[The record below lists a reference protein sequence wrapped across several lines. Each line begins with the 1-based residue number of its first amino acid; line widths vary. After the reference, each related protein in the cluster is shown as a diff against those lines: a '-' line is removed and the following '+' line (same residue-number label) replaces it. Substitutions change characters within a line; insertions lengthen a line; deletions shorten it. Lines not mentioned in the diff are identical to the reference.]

1 MGSPQGSGMRTEAD
15 RIGREF
21 RLELFSDYLT
31 FERGL
36 APRSVAAYLADCR
49 ELAEF
54 AITRRART
62 PGDVDYAML
71 REYVVH
77 LAERGLAASST
88 TRKLSAI
95 RAYFGYLLGEG
106 EVEADP
112 TDRLESP
119 RASRSLPEVLT
130 IDEMEAILDAVEA
143 DRRFAF
149 RDLAMLEVMYACGLR
164 VSELT
169 GLKVRDVLPEESML
183 RVLGKGS
190 KERIVP
196 LGDRAIHAVQRYLRE
211 QRPRLDQGQSQGVVF
226 LNHRGRPLSRMGAWR
241 IVRTYVER
249 AGIGRRVTPH
259 TFRHTFATHLLEGGA
274 DLASVQEMLG
284 HADIATTQIYTHLD
298 RSHLKEVHR
307 TFHPRG

>member
-1 MGSPQGSGMRTEAD
+1 MPTEGVGRAATAD

-21 RLELFSDYLT
+21 RLEHYSDYLS

-54 AITRRART
+54 ALTRRASG
-62 PGDVDYAML
+62 PGDVDYGML

-77 LAERGLAASST
+77 LTERGLASSST
-88 TRKLSAI
+88 TRKLSAV
-95 RAYFGYLLGEG
+95 RSYFGFLLGEG
-106 EVEADP
+106 EIEADP

-119 RASRSLPEVLT
+119 RPSRPLPEVLS
-130 IDEMEAILDAVEA
+130 IDEIERILDAV
-143 DRRFAF
+143 DVGRRFAF
-149 RDLAMLEVMYACGLR
+149 RDLAMLEVMYAAGLR

-169 GLKVRDVLPEESML
+169 GLKVRDVSPEEGTL
-183 RVLGKGS
+183 TVLGKGS
-190 KERIVP
+190 KQRIVP
-196 LGDRAIHAVQRYLRE
+196 IGDRAIYAIQRYLRE
-211 QRPRLDQGQSQGVVF
+211 QRSGLDRGQGRGVVF